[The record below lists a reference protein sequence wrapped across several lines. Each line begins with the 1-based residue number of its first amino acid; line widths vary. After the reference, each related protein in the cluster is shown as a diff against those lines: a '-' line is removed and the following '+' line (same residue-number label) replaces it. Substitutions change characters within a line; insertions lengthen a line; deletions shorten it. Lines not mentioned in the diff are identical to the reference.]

1 MLLWNGRCGWFPLI
15 NHPQVV
21 KNLFCFKEI
30 APLLVVLIFPFLLR
44 GQRWLLEAFS
54 DSSYFSD
61 PLPPLT
67 SLLASIPCL
76 YVRYWIY
83 VERGVSPGGK
93 KKKKK
98 NCRKCK
104 LIQCLFIGI
113 VESFE
118 FFSSYVLCNPTKSQV
133 YILFDI
139 HVMPCR
145 VMLFSKLNWHI
156 AVE

>member
-1 MLLWNGRCGWFPLI
+1 MGGGCCPLI

-67 SLLASIPCL
+67 SLPASIPCL

-83 VERGVSPGGK
+83 VEKGSFSWGK
-93 KKKKK
+93 KK
-98 NCRKCK
+98 
-104 LIQCLFIGI
+104 GT
-113 VESFE
+113 VESASSYNVCSSE
-118 FFSSYVLCNPTKSQV
+118 LLKVLNFFSSYVLCNPTKSQV

-145 VMLFSKLNWHI
+145 VMLFSKLN
-156 AVE
+156 